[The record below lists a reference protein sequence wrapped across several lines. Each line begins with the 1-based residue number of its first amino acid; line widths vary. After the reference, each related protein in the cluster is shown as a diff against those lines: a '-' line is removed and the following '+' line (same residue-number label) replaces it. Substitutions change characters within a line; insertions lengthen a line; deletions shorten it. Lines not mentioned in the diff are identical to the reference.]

1 MHKEVKK
8 IKININCLI
17 NLWKRKKKKEYKKVF
32 IRINKFKR
40 QERKGKECSL
50 IAGRSP
56 VKHFEPTLFNIHLIS
71 SDLRELIR

>member
-1 MHKEVKK
+1 MEK
-8 IKININCLI
+8 
-17 NLWKRKKKKEYKKVF
+17 KKKKEYKKVF